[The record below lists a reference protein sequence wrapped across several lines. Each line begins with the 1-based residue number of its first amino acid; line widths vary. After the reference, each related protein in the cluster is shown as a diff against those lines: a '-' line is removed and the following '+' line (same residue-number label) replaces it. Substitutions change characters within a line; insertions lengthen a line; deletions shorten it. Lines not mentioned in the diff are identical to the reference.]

1 MDTFLLVQLI
11 GVVAINALSNSIG
24 TLKTIFISKKY
35 LKPAY
40 VITFLDAIIFATALK
55 QIASG
60 NGFEFL
66 IAFALGK
73 VFGVYIADWIE
84 TRMALGILE
93 TEIFLNDK
101 DRMIEVADVLRD
113 KGYTV
118 NTSISYGYKGMKRYK
133 IEVILLRKEFSVLE
147 NVLKEY
153 NIENPTMQVKD
164 ISNVRGKIS
173 VSSAES

>member
-1 MDTFLLVQLI
+1 MDLLLI
-11 GVVAINALSNSIG
+11 LELVGVVAINVLSNSIG

-55 QIASG
+55 QITSG
-60 NGFEFL
+60 NGVEFL
-66 IAFALGK
+66 IAFAIGK
-73 VFGVYIADWIE
+73 VFGVYVADVIE

-101 DRMIEVADVLRD
+101 ERMIDVADVLRD

-118 NTSISYGYKGMKRYK
+118 NTSISYGYKGMKRYR
-133 IEVILLRKEFSVLE
+133 IEVTLLRKEFSVLE
-147 NVLKEY
+147 NVLNDFDIKD
-153 NIENPTMQVKD
+153 PTMQVKD

-173 VSSAES
+173 VSSAG

>member
-1 MDTFLLVQLI
+1 MSTILILELL
-11 GVVAINALSNSIG
+11 GVIAVNALSNSIG

-60 NGFEFL
+60 NGVEFL
-66 IAFALGK
+66 IAFAIGK
-73 VFGVYIADWIE
+73 VIGVYLADVVE
-84 TRMALGILE
+84 NRLALGILE

-101 DRMIEVADVLRD
+101 DRMIEVADTLRD

-118 NTSISYGYKGMKRYK
+118 NTFVSYGYKGVKRYK
-133 IEVILLRKEFSVLE
+133 VDVTILRKEFPVLE
-147 NVLKEY
+147 RILKEF

-164 ISNVRGKIS
+164 ISNIHGKIT
-173 VSSAES
+173 VSSVDA